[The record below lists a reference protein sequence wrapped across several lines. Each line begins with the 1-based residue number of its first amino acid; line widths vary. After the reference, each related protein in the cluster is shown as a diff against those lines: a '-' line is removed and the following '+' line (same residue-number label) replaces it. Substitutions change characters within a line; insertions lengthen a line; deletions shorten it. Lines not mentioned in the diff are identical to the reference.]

1 MKTILLAA
9 AIAAVALASPA
20 SAQQWPYNQQLDNA
34 VQGYVVDQQL
44 NALAAQAMRSNQ
56 NAVNQGLN
64 LINPSP
70 RTGCYSFGMR
80 IC

>member
-1 MKTILLAA
+1 MARTTSNSTTRCK
-9 AIAAVALASPA
+9 AIS
-20 SAQQWPYNQQLDNA
+20 
-34 VQGYVVDQQL
+34 VDQQL

>member
-1 MKTILLAA
+1 MKSILLAA
-9 AIAAVALASPA
+9 AFAAVALASPA
-20 SAQQWPYNQQLDNA
+20 SAQQWPYNQQL
-34 VQGYVVDQQL
+34 DQQL

>member
-1 MKTILLAA
+1 MKMTLLAA
-9 AIAAVALASPA
+9 AAAIALAQPA
-20 SAQQWPYNQQLDNA
+20 SARQWRYNQQLDNA
-34 VQGYVVDQQL
+34 VQGYIVDQQL
-44 NALAAQAMRSNQ
+44 NVLAAQAMRNNQ